1 MRRRRS
7 VPLTDGVTHAHSV
20 LEAHGWISGSCYPAE
35 NVGQWHPSRNQIY
48 KCVKLMN
55 LLCVIYRYETCI
67 VIEYRDPF
75 FLCYSCGIKKVNSTT
90 RRECIWSQSTPTTIC
105 ETVFMKFMLNLLSKH
120 DIQWEPPLY
129 IVRISS
135 SLYFYNLV

>member
-75 FLCYSCGIKKVNSTT
+75 FSMLFLRNKKRLILQPEGNVCGNF
-90 RRECIWSQSTPTTIC
+90 SQ
-105 ETVFMKFMLNLLSKH
+105 LLRNV
-120 DIQWEPPLY
+120 DI
-129 IVRISS
+129 V
-135 SLYFYNLV
+135 